1 MAEWA
6 ALQAVSRAVDT
17 RSLVRLWMVSDAAGA
32 VCIFR
37 ACIGRSVLARRAAR
51 RTATLVDPVC
61 ALRPG
66 VVSTASLVYFQ
77 TLTTLMPERRP
88 CVWGLVPCAARP
100 PWRPPRSLSLSQSE
114 CVYTSTCVVLEA
126 GAHTVT
132 RDTDDRDQRQRER
145 DTHDLVRETHS
156 HTSHRE

>member
-1 MAEWA
+1 VLAEWA

-100 PWRPPRSLSLSQSE
+100 PRSLSVSLRVSVTVCTLVHVWCSRLEHTQSHE
-114 CVYTSTCVVLEA
+114 TQTTEINV
-126 GAHTVT
+126 
-132 RDTDDRDQRQRER
+132 RER
-145 DTHDLVRETHS
+145 DTHT
-156 HTSHRE
+156 T

>member
-1 MAEWA
+1 MLAEWA

-66 VVSTASLVYFQ
+66 VVSTGSLVYFQ
-77 TLTTLMPERRP
+77 TLTTLIARAPRALCVGTCAVRRAP
-88 CVWGLVPCAARP
+88 PALSPAGLRA
-100 PWRPPRSLSLSQSE
+100 LSLRVSVCTLVHVWCSRLEHTQSHE
-114 CVYTSTCVVLEA
+114 TQTTEINV
-126 GAHTVT
+126 
-132 RDTDDRDQRQRER
+132 RER
-145 DTHDLVRETHS
+145 DTHT
-156 HTSHRE
+156 T